1 MSETERMRKW
11 WAKPAAA
18 DVPRAAPSDGEAAV
32 LDQTARAAAG
42 PADHAQA
49 LPDPDPEPDPAGT
62 DADLPSAEADTP
74 PPDIPAPPTV
84 EQTLAQGYGSAM
96 QAAILRSRQAIDRVL
111 QADEASLHDRAFVLD
126 CVLQMGLAYNDWR
139 GLAPFTDA
147 MNAVD
152 YGMLQIP
159 TEFTDYL
166 LLVGA
171 SRPATAIEIGVYRG
185 STAYLAAAY
194 LSRLNPELRYI
205 AVDLADNLVDFDHY
219 AAILPIVKAAPATS
233 GHFAGQAFDLAFIDA
248 SHTYDDSRRDW
259 LHVGRSSRMVAF
271 HDING
276 AEYDGENGG
285 IRRTWAELK
294 LHYRTSR
301 SIVEISHVPQW
312 MGIGVI
318 FNFQAPWMRRLDP
331 SPKDDG

>member
-11 WAKPAAA
+11 WAKPQAAGMKLA
-18 DVPRAAPSDGEAAV
+18 EPAESEAAVQDQGPRAAGE
-32 LDQTARAAAG
+32 
-42 PADHAQA
+42 PAEDVQA
-49 LPDPDPEPDPAGT
+49 LPGADSDGTHADPPFVEAETPAS
-62 DADLPSAEADTP
+62 DLPAL
-74 PPDIPAPPTV
+74 PTV
-84 EQTLAQGYGSAM
+84 EQTLARGYESAM
-96 QAAILRSRQAIDRVL
+96 QAAIVRARQAIDRVL
-111 QADEASLHDRAFVLD
+111 QVDEALLHDREFVLS

-166 LLVGA
+166 LLAGA

-194 LSRLNPELRYI
+194 LSRLNPGLRYT
-205 AVDLADNLVDFDHY
+205 ALDLVDNLVDFDHY

-233 GHFAGQAFDLAFIDA
+233 GHFAGQTFDLAFIDA

-259 LHVGRSSRMVAF
+259 LHVGRSSRVVAF

-294 LHYRTSR
+294 LHYRASR
-301 SIVEISHVPQW
+301 PIVEISHVPHW

-318 FNFQAPWMRRLDP
+318 FNGQAPWMPNLDP
-331 SPKDDG
+331 SPIG